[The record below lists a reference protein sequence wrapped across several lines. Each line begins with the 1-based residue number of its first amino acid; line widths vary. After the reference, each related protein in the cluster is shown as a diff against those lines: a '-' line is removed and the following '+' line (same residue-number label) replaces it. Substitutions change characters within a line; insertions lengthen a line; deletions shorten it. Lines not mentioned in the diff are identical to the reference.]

1 MLLQLK
7 NVSYI
12 YDKGNGHE
20 KYALENINL
29 DIEKG
34 EFIGLVGHTGS
45 GKSTLAQLLNG
56 LEKPTTGSIFLDG
69 KDICEKDYPLSEMR
83 SKVGLVFQY
92 PEHQLFETSV
102 IKDVEFGP
110 KNMGLPLLEVEMR
123 SFNALKMV
131 GIEDDLL
138 DVSPFNLSGG
148 QKRRIAIA
156 GVLAMQPEI
165 LILDEPMAG
174 LDPEGRNEILG
185 LLAKLHDEKEITI
198 ILISHSMEEVACYA
212 SRVVVMNNGK
222 IVLSGKPKDVFRYE
236 DELTHIGLGV
246 PQATKI
252 IHRLR
257 KMGADIPEEC
267 VTIEESARAIAEW
280 VKKVKSG

>member
-1 MLLQLK
+1 MLIKLE
-7 NVSYI
+7 NTCYV
-12 YDKGNGHE
+12 YDEGSGQE
-20 KYALENINL
+20 KYALRDINIE
-29 DIEKG
+29 IEKG

-56 LEKPTTGSIFLDG
+56 LEKPTSGRIIIDG
-69 KDICEKDYPLSEMR
+69 RDICEKGYPMVELR
-83 SKVGLVFQY
+83 SRIGLVFQY

-110 KNMGLPLLEVEMR
+110 KNMGLPLLEIEMR
-123 SFNALKMV
+123 SFEALKMV

-156 GVLAMQPEI
+156 GVLAMKPEI

-174 LDPEGRNEILG
+174 LDPEGRSEILG
-185 LLAKLHDEKEITI
+185 LLERLHKEQNLTI
-198 ILISHSMEEVACYA
+198 ILISHSMEDVANYV
-212 SRVVVMNNGK
+212 SRVLVMNNGK

-236 DELTHIGLGV
+236 DELTKIGLGV
-246 PQATKI
+246 PQAAKI

-257 KMGADIPEEC
+257 KVGADITQEC
-267 VTIEESARAIAEW
+267 VTVEESARAIADW
-280 VKKVKSG
+280 IRFG